1 MRNLLYKELR
11 LSSHPTNWLFPALS
25 AMMLIPDYPLAVC
38 LFYTTLGMFFVCLTG
53 RENNDIYYSVTLPIR
68 KSDAVRARFLFF
80 AVLELVQLLTCGLF
94 MLLRHKLDIGPNAVG
109 MDANVAFFGV
119 GLGLF
124 GLFHLS
130 FFPLYYK
137 NPQAVGRPFFLSSAV
152 CFVYI
157 GLVEALCHTAPLFR
171 DVLDT
176 PDPAHMGVKLLCV
189 LAGLLL
195 WLASTLLALRR
206 SLRSFETIDL

>member
-11 LSSHPTNWLFPALS
+11 LSAHPTNWLFPAMS
-25 AMMLIPDYPLAVC
+25 AMMLIPDYPLAVN
-38 LFYTTLGMFFVCLTG
+38 LFYVTLGMFFVCLSG

-80 AVLELVQLLTCGLF
+80 ALLELVQLLCCGLF
-94 MLLRHKLDIGPNAVG
+94 ILLRSKLRIGPNAVG
-109 MDANVAFFGV
+109 MDANAAFLGV

-130 FFPLYYK
+130 FLPLYYK
-137 NPQAVGRPFFLSSAV
+137 DPGNIGRPFLLSSVV

-157 GLVEALCHTAPLFR
+157 GLTEALCHVVPLFR

-176 PDPAHMGVKLLCV
+176 PDPAHRGAKLLCV

-195 WLASTLLALRR
+195 WLASTLLALKR
-206 SLRSFETIDL
+206 SLRNFETIDL